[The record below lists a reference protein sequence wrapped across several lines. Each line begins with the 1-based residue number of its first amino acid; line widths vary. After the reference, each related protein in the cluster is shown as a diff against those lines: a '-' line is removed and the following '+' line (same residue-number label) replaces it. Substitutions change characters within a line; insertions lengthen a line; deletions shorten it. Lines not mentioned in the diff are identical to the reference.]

1 MVNIVWFRNDLR
13 IHDNPSLLAA
23 ETQNL
28 PILCIFFLPEIIENF
43 YDLNFPSIGS
53 FRKRFLLQSL
63 VDLNENLQKK
73 GARLHVL
80 KANPT
85 SVFEKLCR
93 THLVN
98 KIYFQA
104 EIAWNERKEEQVITQ
119 ICKNY
124 GVKVRRHFN
133 SVLYN
138 TNSLPFE
145 LKQTPDIFTQF
156 RKQVETHCTIQEDL
170 PEPTHLNGYNFENEE
185 KNEESKSLKIW
196 LYSEENCL
204 SIEAL
209 KAELQEMNDSDE
221 RTAFPF
227 IGGENFG
234 KQRIDNYLFETDS
247 LSTYKETR
255 NGFVGLNYSSKL
267 SSYLAIG
274 CVSPRYLVKEV
285 KRYENERFKND
296 STYWLVVELLWRE
309 YWRYIFFKHEWAYFG
324 QNGISQ
330 TKKIWKKDKALFE
343 KWRLGKTGF
352 PLIDANMRELLET
365 GWMSNRGR
373 QIVASFLAKNV
384 EIDWR
389 WGATWFES
397 QLIDYDV
404 YSNWGNWAYVSG
416 VGNDGRDRYFNLVIQ
431 AKKYDSKGEFMKLW
445 CPELDKISGETLGIL
460 HQLSDQER
468 LMFGLDE
475 VDYPRPMIEL
485 D

>member
-1 MVNIVWFRNDLR
+1 MINIVWFRNDLR
-13 IHDNPSLLAA
+13 IHDNPSLIAA
-23 ETQNL
+23 EKQDL
-28 PILCIFFLPEIIENF
+28 PVLCIYILQEIQENF
-43 YDLNFPSIGS
+43 YDLGFSSIGL
-53 FRKRFLLQSL
+53 FRKRFLLESL
-63 VDLNENLQKK
+63 VDLNENLKKK
-73 GARLHVL
+73 GATLHIF
-80 KANPT
+80 KAN
-85 SVFEKLCR
+85 SRIAFEKLCE
-93 THLVN
+93 TKMINHV
-98 KIYFQA
+98 YFQA
-104 EIAWNERKEEQVITQ
+104 EIAWNERKEEQGITQ
-119 ICKNY
+119 ICKNH
-124 GVKVRRHFN
+124 GTKVIRHFN

-138 TNSLPFE
+138 VNSLPFE
-145 LKQTPDIFTQF
+145 LKQTPDVFTQF
-156 RKQVETHCTIQEDL
+156 RKQVETHCSIQTDL
-170 PEPTHLNGYNFENEE
+170 PEPTQLHDYNFENEE
-185 KNEESKSLKIW
+185 KKVEIETLKKW
-196 LYSEENCL
+196 LFSPENYL
-204 SIEAL
+204 SIEAV
-209 KAELQEMNDSDE
+209 KVEIQKIGDVDK

-227 IGGENFG
+227 NGGENAG
-234 KQRIDNYLFETDS
+234 KQRIEEYLFETDALAS
-247 LSTYKETR
+247 YKETR
-255 NGFVGLNYSSKL
+255 NGFIGINYSSKV

-309 YWRYIFFKHEWAYFG
+309 YWRYIFFKHERAYFG

-330 TKKIWKKDKALFE
+330 TTKVWKKNKALFE
-343 KWRLGKTGF
+343 KWRLGNTGF

-373 QIVASFLAKNV
+373 QIVASFLAKNI

-389 WGATWFES
+389 WGAAWFES

>member
-23 ETQNL
+23 EKQEL
-28 PILCIFFLPEIIENF
+28 PVLCIYIFPEIIENF
-43 YDLNFPSIGS
+43 YDLGFPSIGKH
-53 FRKRFLLQSL
+53 RKRFLLESL
-63 VDLNENLQKK
+63 IDLHENLKKK
-73 GARLHVL
+73 GATLHIL
-80 KANPT
+80 KANA
-85 SVFEKLCR
+85 SRVFEKLCETR
-93 THLVN
+93 IVN
-98 KIYFQA
+98 HIYFQA
-104 EIAWNERKEEQVITQ
+104 EIAWNERKEEQVLTQ
-119 ICKNY
+119 ICKNH
-124 GVKVRRHFN
+124 GVKVIRHFN

-138 TNSLPFE
+138 VNSLPFD
-145 LKQTPDIFTQF
+145 LKQTPDVFTQF
-156 RKQVETHCTIQEDL
+156 RKQVETHCSIQEDL
-170 PEPTHLNGYNFENEE
+170 PEPTKLYDFNFDHDEN
-185 KNEESKSLKIW
+185 KEESTILKKW
-196 LYSEENCL
+196 LFNTENYI
-204 SIEAL
+204 SIEAIQTEVQKL
-209 KAELQEMNDSDE
+209 GDVDK

-227 IGGENFG
+227 KGGERFG
-234 KQRIDNYLFETDS
+234 KQRVEEYLFETDALAS
-247 LSTYKETR
+247 YKETR
-255 NGFVGLNYSSKL
+255 NGFIGLNYSSKL

-285 KRYENERFKND
+285 KRYEKERVKND

-309 YWRYIFFKHEWAYFG
+309 YWRYIFFKHERAYFG

-330 TKKIWKKDKALFE
+330 TQKVWKKDKALYE

-373 QIVASFLAKNV
+373 QIVASFMAKNV

-389 WGATWFES
+389 WGAAWFES

-431 AKKYDSKGEFMKLW
+431 AKKYDAKGEFMKLW
-445 CPELDKISGETLGIL
+445 CPELAKISGETLGVL
-460 HQLSDQER
+460 HQLSAQER
-468 LMFGLDE
+468 LMFGLE
-475 VDYPRPMIEL
+475 NIDYPRTMIEL